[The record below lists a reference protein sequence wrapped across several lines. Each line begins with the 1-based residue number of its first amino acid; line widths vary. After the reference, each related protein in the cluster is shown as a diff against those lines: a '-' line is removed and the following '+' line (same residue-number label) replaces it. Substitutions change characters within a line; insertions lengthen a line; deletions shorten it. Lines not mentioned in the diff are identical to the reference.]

1 MFYCIVLPYGKD
13 KSVMGKKSK
22 APQYPEYSN
31 GAVTINGKKVATA
44 TKKGNTVSTNYN
56 MSKNEKSML
65 NSIQGNM
72 NNSLKNLFNI
82 SDNQKNL
89 WTQQL
94 DAMKTQGINSINEIY
109 TPMENNLRNN
119 VASRFGN
126 LDNSVFLNN
135 LNRITDKRAQAAADL
150 SNTLMAAQN
159 NLYNEELSN
168 RINTLSFLSGLNTQ
182 LNNNILGYLNAASAN
197 AGAGNSYNQNAY
209 QAQWNAYNANRG
221 NSFLDTALKIGT
233 TAASFV

>member
-1 MFYCIVLPYGKD
+1 
-13 KSVMGKKSK
+13 MGKKSK
-22 APQYPEYSN
+22 APQYPEYSG
-31 GAVTINGKKVATA
+31 GAITINGKNVAT
-44 TKKGNTVSTNYN
+44 TSKQGNSINTNYN
-56 MSKNEKSML
+56 MSKKEKKIL
-65 NSIQGNM
+65 NSIQSNM
-72 NNSLKNLFNI
+72 NTSLKNLFNI
-82 SDNQKNL
+82 SDNQKAL

-94 DAMKTQGINSINEIY
+94 DAMKNQGINSINEIY
-109 TPMENNLRNN
+109 TPMETNLRNN

-135 LNRITDKRAQAAADL
+135 LDKITNKRAQAVADL
-150 SNTLMAAQN
+150 SNTLMTTQN

-197 AGAGNSYNQNAY
+197 AGSGNSYNQNAY

-233 TAASFV
+233 TAATFI

>member
-13 KSVMGKKSK
+13 KFIMGKKSK
-22 APQYPEYSN
+22 APQYPEYSG
-31 GAVTINGKKVATA
+31 GAITINGKNVAT
-44 TKKGNTVSTNYN
+44 TSKQGNSINTNYN
-56 MSKNEKSML
+56 MSKKEKKIL
-65 NSIQGNM
+65 NSIQSNM
-72 NNSLKNLFNI
+72 NTSLKNLFNI
-82 SDNQKNL
+82 SDNQKAL

-94 DAMKTQGINSINEIY
+94 DAMKNQGINSINEIY
-109 TPMENNLRNN
+109 TPMETNLRNN

-135 LNRITDKRAQAAADL
+135 LDKITNKRAQAVADL
-150 SNTLMAAQN
+150 SNTLMTTQN

-182 LNNNILGYLNAASAN
+182 LNNNILGYLNAASAS
-197 AGAGNSYNQNAY
+197 AGSGNSYNQNAY

-233 TAASFV
+233 SAATFI

>member
-1 MFYCIVLPYGKD
+1 
-13 KSVMGKKSK
+13 
-22 APQYPEYSN
+22 
-31 GAVTINGKKVATA
+31 
-44 TKKGNTVSTNYN
+44 
-56 MSKNEKSML
+56 
-65 NSIQGNM
+65 
-72 NNSLKNLFNI
+72 
-82 SDNQKNL
+82 
-89 WTQQL
+89 
-94 DAMKTQGINSINEIY
+94 
-109 TPMENNLRNN
+109 MENNLRNN

-150 SNTLMAAQN
+150 SNTLMTAQN